1 MGTIN
6 VHVWK
11 FKTSQQTFY
20 EDIMGVYPGYI
31 LGICSIFYQTEFYLP
46 LGKNKDS
53 PHAKQQ
59 WFLLET
65 DQMMDGLVFH
75 VFFTGKNNKM

>member
-1 MGTIN
+1 MYMCGNSKHHNKHFMRIS
-6 VHVWK
+6 W
-11 FKTSQQTFY
+11 
-20 EDIMGVYPGYI
+20 GYI